1 MYRSENVKNVTKNDL
16 SDVGFEPY
24 WKPVDK
30 LIGTLSWGEGEQLL
44 LVKSTSWD
52 GATEGRLETILKC
65 TDFQNLRRVWS
76 FFSRAN
82 PLDPLIGECLSCEAP
97 LMQQGPR
104 MALLSRYRDNIY
116 ICLVNVSPEDLPM
129 VKVFLSS
136 FLKTVYRLPLKWENH
151 TELVTWGEACVN
163 ATSDP
168 LSLPRKGC
176 ALRLDDSCSFEW
188 DSWVS
193 LNSTNAKPVWRSHFT
208 ALLHK
213 SLWYAL
219 SPHDIRLNL
228 RSLMW
233 GIGARRYPSFW
244 WIGTLRRFHGRFN
257 VQRVVSIKQLLI
269 WKVEGKN
276 WFTSLGK
283 A

>member
-82 PLDPLIGECLSCEAP
+82 PLDPLIGECLSREEPC
-97 LMQQGPR
+97 MQQGPP
-104 MALLSRYRDNIY
+104 MAILSRYRDNIY
-116 ICLVNVSPEDLPM
+116 ICLANVSPKDMPM
-129 VKVFLSS
+129 IRVFLSS
-136 FLKTVYRLPLKWENH
+136 FLKAVYGLPLKWEVHN
-151 TELVTWGEACVN
+151 EFVTWGEACVN
-163 ATSDP
+163 TTGKS
-168 LSLPRKGC
+168 LSLLRKGC
-176 ALRLDDSCSFEW
+176 ALRLNGSCTFKW
-188 DSWVS
+188 DSWVGLAS
-193 LNSTNAKPVWRSHFT
+193 PNAKTVRRSHFT

-213 SLWYAL
+213 TLWPCPDMIL
-219 SPHDIRLNL
+219 D
-228 RSLMW
+228 
-233 GIGARRYPSFW
+233 
-244 WIGTLRRFHGRFN
+244 
-257 VQRVVSIKQLLI
+257 SIS
-269 WKVEGKN
+269 E
-276 WFTSLGK
+276 